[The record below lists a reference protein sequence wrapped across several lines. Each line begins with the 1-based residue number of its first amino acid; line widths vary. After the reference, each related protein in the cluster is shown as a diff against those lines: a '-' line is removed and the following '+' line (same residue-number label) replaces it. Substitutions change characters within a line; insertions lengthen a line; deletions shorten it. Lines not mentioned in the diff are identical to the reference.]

1 MAEAIGGYDFEFI
14 EDVPEDLICTL
25 CHFALK
31 NPVQI
36 ESCGHTF
43 CEDCFNQTKD
53 HAATNSTDFCC
64 PLDRQVIDINRVFN
78 NKADERKVLNLK
90 VKCRYFVD
98 ECDWIGEL
106 RDAAEHETK
115 CLKNKSIRD
124 KTFEVDMIQL
134 LNRMT
139 EIESKLQTNEE
150 KVKANEQ
157 KLVEKDQQIENQN
170 KQIEYQCKI
179 TNEQNKAIKDLK
191 EEMNNQ
197 SKVLNEKNRQI
208 INQNKQMKDLK
219 VQVENQNKKII
230 NLQLYQS
237 AMIIPDIE
245 DGSNFTGLNT
255 AFQWKFN
262 PQEVRAS
269 YGDNHI
275 LLSPPFYNLMNS
287 FCFQLG
293 VNFVDNKYKILLFR
307 FRGKYDADKDMTA
320 TTQSFDF
327 ILKVLGKKGK
337 QKEFKSSN
345 DDGDFSIPTFRE
357 RNDGLSVS
365 INNGEIASLTVDG
378 FVHLHCFFK

>member
-1 MAEAIGGYDFEFI
+1 MAEGIGGYDFEFI
-14 EDVPEDLICTL
+14 EDLPEDLTCML

-43 CEDCFNQTKD
+43 CEDCYDQMKD
-53 HAATNSTDFCC
+53 HAAALSTDFCC
-64 PLDRQVIDINRVFN
+64 PLDRQMININRVFN

-90 VKCRYFVD
+90 VKCRYYVD

-106 RDAAEHETK
+106 RDA
-115 CLKNKSIRD
+115 SRD
-124 KTFEVDMIQL
+124 KTFQIDMIQL

-139 EIESKLQTNEE
+139 EIECKLQINEQ

-157 KLVEKDQQIENQN
+157 KLAEKDQLIENQN
-170 KQIEYQCKI
+170 KQIENQCKI
-179 TNEQNKAIKDLK
+179 TDEQNKAIKDLK
-191 EEMNNQ
+191 DEMNNQ
-197 SKVLNEKNRQI
+197 SNVLNEKNRQI
-208 INQNKQMKDLK
+208 IDQNKQMKDLK

-230 NLQLYQS
+230 NLQQYQS
-237 AMIIPDIE
+237 TMIKPYIE
-245 DGSNFTGLNT
+245 DGSNFIALNT

-269 YGDNHI
+269 NVCQH
-275 LLSPPFYNLMNS
+275 SPPFYNVMNS

-293 VNFVDNKYKILLFR
+293 VNFVDNNYQIILFR
-307 FRGKYDADKDMTA
+307 YRGKYDADKDMTA

-327 ILKVLGKKGK
+327 ILKVFGKKGK
-337 QKEFKSSN
+337 QKEYYSSKN
-345 DDGDFSIPTFRE
+345 DGDFSIPRFRE
-357 RNDGLSVS
+357 RNDGLGIK

-378 FVHLHCFFK
+378 FVHLHCYFK